1 MKLEHMPHSPGVYLM
16 RDASGK
22 IIYIGKAKD
31 LKKRVASY
39 FGARPRDPKVS
50 VMLASVRLV
59 DFVPVP
65 TEKDSL
71 ILEQKLIH
79 RMKPFYNI
87 MWRDDK
93 SFPFVKISYDEDY
106 PRLLYTRRKM
116 RDGGRY
122 FGPFPEAWT
131 VKRLLRS
138 LWKSKVFPLRPCR
151 FEFHQKDIEAR
162 GGLAKSKPHL
172 NRKVQS
178 CIYLHTGA
186 CPAPCVGNI
195 SRAKYLRIARDAET
209 FFKGRSQALAGR
221 WKKEMGEASKKMDFE
236 KAGDLRDRLAAI
248 LHVSEDVTV
257 RQMDEKNLG
266 VYVDASRALTEL
278 QDALGLPRPPL
289 RIEGFDISNIQ
300 ATEPVASM
308 VVFERGK
315 PFKDDYRKFKIKTV
329 SGQDDFA
336 MMGEAV
342 FRRYRRL
349 KEENAPLPDLILI
362 DGGKGQLGAAVKSL
376 QELKLGKLPIASL
389 AKQEEEVFLPGRSQ
403 SIRLPKDSPALHI
416 LQAVRDEAHRFAVT
430 FHRQRRTKRIFG
442 LK

>member
-1 MKLEHMPHSPGVYLM
+1 M
-16 RDASGK
+16 RDAGGK

-31 LKKRVASY
+31 LKKRVSSY
-39 FGARPRDPKVS
+39 FGARPHDPKVS
-50 VMLASVRLV
+50 VMLTSVRLV

-65 TEKDSL
+65 SEKDSL

-79 RMKPFYNI
+79 RMKPLYNV

-93 SFPFVKISYDEDY
+93 SFPYVKITFGEDY
-106 PRLLYTRRKM
+106 PRLILTRRKK
-116 RDGGRY
+116 RDGGKF
-122 FGPFPEAWT
+122 FGPFPEVRI

-138 LWKSKVFPLRPCR
+138 LWKNRVFLLRPCR
-151 FEFHQKDIEAR
+151 FEFRQADIEAD
-162 GGLAKSKPHL
+162 GGLAQSKPHL

-186 CPAPCVGNI
+186 CPAPCVGKI
-195 SRAKYLRIARDAET
+195 PRAKYLKIARDAEI

-248 LHVSEDVTV
+248 HHVSENVAV
-257 RQMDEKNLG
+257 RQVDEKNLG
-266 VYVDASRALTEL
+266 IYVEVSRALTEL
-278 QDALGLPRPPL
+278 QDALELSKPPI

-315 PFKDDYRKFKIKTV
+315 PAKDGYRKFKIKTV
-329 SGQDDFA
+329 HGQDDFA

-349 KEENAPLPDLILI
+349 KEEGAPLPDLILI

-376 QELKLGKLPIASL
+376 TELKLGRIPIVSL
-389 AKQEEEVFLPGRSQ
+389 AKQEEEIFIPGRAQ
-403 SIRLPKDSPALHI
+403 SIRLPKDSPALHV
-416 LQAVRDEAHRFAVT
+416 LQAVRDEAHRFAVS
-430 FHRQRRTKRIFG
+430 FHRQRRGKLAFQD
-442 LK
+442 